1 MITCC
6 KIFQC
11 WKTWDVCSALLLIN
25 SHLSLKKIAKL
36 ANFTTFHKFFW
47 NWILNYCQQNALLL
61 FVIIAFETI
70 LGLDSGNTSSKSNSE
85 SYMNIGVPENQR
97 NLLTR
102 NFLTIYKTFSS
113 HKVRLNWAI
122 KLKFSRSTCLI
133 EAIKWQKFEE
143 D

>member
-1 MITCC
+1 MITCH

-102 NFLTIYKTFSS
+102 NFLTIYKSFSS
-113 HKVRLNWAI
+113 HKVKLNWAI
-122 KLKFSRSTCLI
+122 KLKLSRSTCLI